1 MSLGATPYR
10 RDSWD
15 AMAKT
20 GIGLSPE
27 DKLNSTSRESTSEHF
42 YGSFLPKNRPFLP
55 VGPSCQLGPHQFID

>member
-20 GIGLSPE
+20 GITLSPE
-27 DKLNSTSRESTSEHF
+27 LVNSPRKS
-42 YGSFLPKNRPFLP
+42 LK
-55 VGPSCQLGPHQFID
+55 